1 MTFSFPNL
9 KLATRMVYLGLP
21 ILVVYLYASFSG
33 VYACAA
39 EVSSVNPIGLPTDD
53 AILKFEFL
61 DF

>member
-1 MTFSFPNL
+1 
-9 KLATRMVYLGLP
+9 MVYLGLP